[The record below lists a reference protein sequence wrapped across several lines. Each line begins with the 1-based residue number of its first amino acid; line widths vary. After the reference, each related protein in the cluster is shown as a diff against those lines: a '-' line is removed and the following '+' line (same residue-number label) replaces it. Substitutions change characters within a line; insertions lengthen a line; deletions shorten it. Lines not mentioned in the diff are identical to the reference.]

1 MKSIPEWKIRRIK
14 KMASEGLSQND
25 IAEALNISQYTV
37 QKYDQRKVGRGRRKH
52 LEKYY
57 G

>member
-1 MKSIPEWKIRRIK
+1 MKSIPEWKIRRIE

-37 QKYDQRKVGRGRRKH
+37 QKYDQRKAGRGRRKH